1 MKHSSIHRLRS
12 TAVHGRPQ
20 RGSRIISVWQGWGQR
35 GIILLLTILVLL
47 PLGVVAGELLNP
59 TRDIWVH
66 LWATLLPIMLRN
78 TLLLVLGVGVGTFML
93 GTGLA
98 WLVTAYR
105 FPGRGLFDWALLLP
119 LALPGY
125 ILAFVFIATFDF
137 VGPVQSML
145 RAWFGPEVWFP
156 NIYTGWSAVLVL
168 TLTLYPYVYL
178 LARTA
183 FRAQSA
189 HTFDAARI
197 LGLNRTQ
204 TFFRLVLPLARPAL
218 VAGAALA
225 MMEALGDFATVRFF
239 TYPTL
244 SEGVF
249 RVWEGMMNR
258 AAAMELAALLCGAAL
273 LLLLLE
279 RALRGPA
286 RYTQTGGE
294 APRPVPVVLHGWSGR
309 LATAGCGLVLA
320 VAFVLPTLQLT
331 LWTLDEL
338 VRQGPGGTLNVAF
351 QRYMITTATLAILA
365 ALVALVWALLLAHS
379 VRLSG
384 GRLARLGVRLAT
396 LGYAMPGAVIGVG
409 VLLTMTALDGLARA
423 GGLISGL
430 LLTGSVAGLI
440 YAYVVRFLAVAHSS
454 VDAGLETVKPTL
466 EQAARNLGAGPFRVL
481 RCIHL
486 PLISRGLFT
495 AATLVFVD
503 VMKELPIT
511 LLLRPFGMDTL
522 AIWAYLLAAEG
533 FWEAAAVPALS
544 ILVAGML
551 PVLILVRLSGDSYQ
565 RDQRPESGV

>member
-1 MKHSSIHRLRS
+1 M
-12 TAVHGRPQ
+12 V
-20 RGSRIISVWQGWGQR
+20 RGWQEWWQR

-47 PLGVVAGELLNP
+47 PLAVVALELVHP
-59 TRDIWVH
+59 TYDIWAH
-66 LWATLLPIMLRN
+66 LWATLLPAMLRN
-78 TLLLVLGVGVGTFML
+78 TLLLVLGVGVGSFIL

-137 VGPVQSML
+137 VGPVQSTL

-156 NIYTGWSAVLVL
+156 NIYTGWNATLVL

-178 LARTA
+178 LARAA

-189 HTFDAARI
+189 HTFDAARSM
-197 LGLNRTQ
+197 GLSRTQ

-218 VAGAALA
+218 VAGTALA

-239 TYPTL
+239 NFPTL

-258 AAAMELAALLCGAAL
+258 AAAMELASLLCGAAL
-273 LLLLLE
+273 LLILLE

-286 RYTQTGGE
+286 RYTQTGGH
-294 APRPVPVVLHGWSGR
+294 APRPAPVVLHGWQGG
-309 LATAGCGLVLA
+309 LATAACGLVLA

-338 VRQGPGGTLNVAF
+338 ARQGPGGTLNVAF
-351 QRYMITTATLAILA
+351 QRYMTTTATLAAVA
-365 ALVALVWALLLAHS
+365 AVTAVLWALLLAHS
-379 VRLSG
+379 VRLTG
-384 GRLARLGVRLAT
+384 GWWARLGARLAT

-409 VLLTMTALDGLARA
+409 VLLTLTAVDGVARD
-423 GGLISGL
+423 GGLIDGL

-440 YAYVVRFLAVAHSS
+440 YAYVVRFLAVAYGS
-454 VDAGLETVKPTL
+454 VDASLETVKPSI
-466 EQAARNLGAGPFRVL
+466 EQAARSLGAGPLRVL
-481 RCIHL
+481 GRIHL
-486 PLISRGLFT
+486 PLVSPGLLT

-522 AIWAYLLAAEG
+522 AIWTYLLASEG
-533 FWEAAAVPALS
+533 FWEAAAVPSLS
-544 ILVAGML
+544 ILLAGLL
-551 PVLILVRLSGDSYQ
+551 PILILVRLSGYTASP
-565 RDQRPESGV
+565 DQRADRVQ

>member
-1 MKHSSIHRLRS
+1 
-12 TAVHGRPQ
+12 
-20 RGSRIISVWQGWGQR
+20 
-35 GIILLLTILVLL
+35 VLL
-47 PLGVVAGELLNP
+47 PLAVVALELLHP
-59 TRDIWVH
+59 TYDIWAH
-66 LWATLLPIMLRN
+66 LWATLLPLMLRN
-78 TLLLVLGVGVGTFML
+78 TLLLVLGVGLGTLLL

-137 VGPVQSML
+137 VGPVQSTL
-145 RAWFGPEVWFP
+145 RTWFGPEVWFP
-156 NIYTGWSAVLVL
+156 HIYTGWSAILVL

-178 LARTA
+178 LARAA

-189 HTFDAARI
+189 HTFDAARSM
-197 LGLNRTQ
+197 GLSRTQ

-218 VAGAALA
+218 VAGTALA

-239 TYPTL
+239 NYPTL

-273 LLLLLE
+273 LLILLE
-279 RALRGPA
+279 RSVRGPA
-286 RYTQTGGE
+286 RYTQTGGQ
-294 APRPVPVVLHGWSGR
+294 APRPVPVVLRGWRGA

-351 QRYMITTATLAILA
+351 QRYMTTTATLAALA
-365 ALVALVWALLLAHS
+365 ALVAVFWALLLAHS

-384 GRLARLGVRLAT
+384 GWWAHLGARLAT

-409 VLLTMTALDGLARA
+409 VLLTLTTLDTIAREWGLV
-423 GGLISGL
+423 SGL
-430 LLTGSVAGLI
+430 LLTGSVVGLI
-440 YAYVVRFLAVAHSS
+440 YAYVVRFLAVAHGS
-454 VDAGLETVKPTL
+454 VDSSLETVTPTL
-466 EQAARNLGAGPFRVL
+466 EQAARSLGAGPFAVL
-481 RCIHL
+481 RRVHL
-486 PLISRGLFT
+486 PLVSPGLVT
-495 AATLVFVD
+495 AATLVFID

-522 AIWAYLLAAEG
+522 AIWAYLLASEG
-533 FWEAAAVPALS
+533 FWEAAAVPSLS
-544 ILVAGML
+544 ILLAGLL
-551 PVLILVRLSGDSYQ
+551 PIILLVRLSGYTP
-565 RDQRPESGV
+565 RPDQRADPVL

>member
-1 MKHSSIHRLRS
+1 MTTPHETPRL
-12 TAVHGRPQ
+12 AQWAAG
-20 RGSRIISVWQGWGQR
+20 VWQGWWQR

-47 PLGVVAGELLNP
+47 PLAVVALELLHP
-59 TRDIWVH
+59 TYDIWAH
-66 LWATLLPIMLRN
+66 LWATLLPAMLRN
-78 TLLLVLGVGVGTFML
+78 TLLLVLGVGLGSFIL

-137 VGPVQSML
+137 VGPVHSTL

-156 NIYTGWSAVLVL
+156 NIYTGWNATLVL

-178 LARTA
+178 LARAA

-189 HTFDAARI
+189 HTFDAARSM
-197 LGLNRTQ
+197 GLSRTQ

-218 VAGAALA
+218 VAGTALA

-239 TYPTL
+239 NFPTL

-258 AAAMELAALLCGAAL
+258 AAAMELASLLCGAAL
-273 LLLLLE
+273 LLILLE

-286 RYTQTGGE
+286 RYTQTGGQ
-294 APRPVPVVLHGWSGR
+294 APRPAPVVLRGWQGG
-309 LATAGCGLVLA
+309 LATAGCGLVLT
-320 VAFVLPTLQLT
+320 VAFLLPTLQLT

-338 VRQGPGGTLNVAF
+338 ARQGPGGTLNVAF
-351 QRYMITTATLAILA
+351 QRYMTTTATLAAVA
-365 ALVALVWALLLAHS
+365 AVTAVLWALLLAHS

-384 GRLARLGVRLAT
+384 GWWARLGARLAT

-409 VLLTMTALDGLARA
+409 VLLTLTAVDGVARDV
-423 GGLISGL
+423 GLIGGL

-440 YAYVVRFLAVAHSS
+440 YAYVVRFLAVAHGS
-454 VDAGLETVKPTL
+454 VDASLETVKPSI
-466 EQAARNLGAGPFRVL
+466 EQAARSLGAGSLRVL
-481 RCIHL
+481 GRIHL
-486 PLISRGLFT
+486 PLVSPGLFT

-522 AIWAYLLAAEG
+522 AIWAYLLASEG
-533 FWEAAAVPALS
+533 FWEAAAVPSLS
-544 ILVAGML
+544 ILLAGLL
-551 PVLILVRLSGDSYQ
+551 PILILVRLSGYTASPD
-565 RDQRPESGV
+565 

>member
-1 MKHSSIHRLRS
+1 
-12 TAVHGRPQ
+12 V
-20 RGSRIISVWQGWGQR
+20 V
-35 GIILLLTILVLL
+35 V
-47 PLGVVAGELLNP
+47 PLGVVLLEVLTP
-59 TRDIWVH
+59 TVEIWAH

-78 TLLLVLGVGVGTFML
+78 TLLLVLGVGVGTFVL

-137 VGPVQSML
+137 VGPVQSTL

-156 NIYTGWSAVLVL
+156 NISTGWNAVLVL

-178 LARTA
+178 LARAA

-189 HTFDAARI
+189 HTFDAART
-197 LGLNRTQ
+197 LGLSRTQ
-204 TFFRLVLPLARPAL
+204 TFLRLVLPLARPAL
-218 VAGAALA
+218 VAGTALA

-249 RVWEGMMNR
+249 RIWEGMMNR

-273 LLLLLE
+273 LLILVE
-279 RALRGPA
+279 RGLRGPA
-286 RYTQTGGE
+286 RYTQTGGQ
-294 APRPVPVVLHGWSGR
+294 APRPAPVVLRGWRGG

-338 VRQGPGGTLNVAF
+338 ARQGPGGTLNVAF
-351 QRYMITTATLAILA
+351 QRYTTTTVTLAALA
-365 ALVALVWALLLAHS
+365 ALVAVLWALLLAHS

-384 GRLARLGVRLAT
+384 GRLARLGTRLAT

-409 VLLTMTALDGLARA
+409 VLLTLTMLDGWAREW
-423 GGLISGL
+423 GIISGL
-430 LLTGSVAGLI
+430 LLTGSVAGLT
-440 YAYVVRFLAVAHSS
+440 YAYVVRFLAVAHGS
-454 VDAGLETVKPTL
+454 VDASLETVTPTM
-466 EQAARNLGAGPFRVL
+466 EQAARSLGAGPLRVL
-481 RCIHL
+481 GRIHL
-486 PLISRGLFT
+486 PLVSRGVFT
-495 AATLVFVD
+495 AGTLVFVD

-522 AIWAYLLAAEG
+522 AIWTYLLAAEG
-533 FWEAAAVPALS
+533 FWEAAAVPSLS
-544 ILVAGML
+544 ILVAGLL
-551 PVLILVRLSGDSYQ
+551 PIILLVRLSDEPA
-565 RDQRPESGV
+565 RPPHTETVI